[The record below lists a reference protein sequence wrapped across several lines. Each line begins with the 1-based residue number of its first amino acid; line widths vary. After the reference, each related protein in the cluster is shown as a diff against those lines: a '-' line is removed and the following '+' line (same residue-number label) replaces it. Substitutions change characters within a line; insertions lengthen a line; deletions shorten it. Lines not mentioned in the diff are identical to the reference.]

1 MAELVRAALGLL
13 ETEGTEALTM
23 RHLAE
28 LVGMRAPSIYKHFDS
43 KAALEVALVEDALFD
58 MGDALHHSVADPG
71 PDGPVASL
79 LAAYRSE
86 ATSHPN
92 RYRLTTSSA
101 FPRADLLAGLEDWAG
116 EPFFIVTGQAYLSQ
130 ALGVRPRHHD
140 SRARRSLPG
149 GLRSRPHMAGGGHR
163 LQRARRSARST
174 ASVGAAGR
182 AVTVRLAADP
192 PRAAVPP
199 APGRGEPP
207 VSRHRACPMYVARV
221 RGVIGDAAE
230 SDDRRNHRVRSGRRR
245 RSVTIASVVRSD
257 GHHGR
262 RSSA

>member
-13 ETEGTEALTM
+13 ETEGTDALTM
-23 RHLAE
+23 RHLAA

-116 EPFFIVTGQAYLSQ
+116 EPFFIVAGEAYLSQ
-130 ALGVRPRHHD
+130 ALWAFAHGTTILELDDRFLMGSDLDLTWQAGAIAFR
-140 SRARRSLPG
+140 LPG
-149 GLRSRPHMAGGGHR
+149 
-163 LQRARRSARST
+163 ARS
-174 ASVGAAGR
+174 V
-182 AVTVRLAADP
+182 
-192 PRAAVPP
+192 
-199 APGRGEPP
+199 GEP
-207 VSRHRACPMYVARV
+207 VSVPT
-221 RGVIGDAAE
+221 IG
-230 SDDRRNHRVRSGRRR
+230 RQP
-245 RSVTIASVVRSD
+245 
-257 GHHGR
+257 
-262 RSSA
+262 